1 MACAVRLQRAGISI
15 DNPTMPHVE
24 EREFVLRF
32 ELRYEFPD
40 DYEGDDDGYEWT
52 KSLGELRSD
61 LVQAAVAAIA
71 RHPGWKVRPANR
83 GRPTDEEVTLI
94 LEKRAL

>member
-1 MACAVRLQRAGISI
+1 MASAARLRTAGISI
-15 DNPTMPHVE
+15 DNPTMPHIE

-32 ELRYEFPD
+32 ELRCEFPD

-52 KSLGELRSD
+52 QSLGGLRSE

-94 LEKRAL
+94 LERRG